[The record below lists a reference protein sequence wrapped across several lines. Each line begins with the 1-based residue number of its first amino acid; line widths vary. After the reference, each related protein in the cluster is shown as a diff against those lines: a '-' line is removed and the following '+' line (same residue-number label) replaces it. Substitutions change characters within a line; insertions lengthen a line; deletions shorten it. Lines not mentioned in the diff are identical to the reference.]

1 MNLLKMS
8 KSKKI
13 INYEDLPS
21 AVLDENP
28 IKTKNQKK
36 TDNLSFIYLMQIK

>member
-8 KSKKI
+8 KSKKR

-21 AVLDENP
+21 VVLDENP

-36 TDNLSFIYLMQIK
+36 PDNLSFIYLMQIK